1 MKKPK
6 DFLFKQFRIVQTDA
20 THKVGTDGVLLGA
33 WVNVSGSKVILDV
46 GTGSGLIALM
56 IAQRTDETVII
67 DGIDIQQVDA
77 AQAKENVLSSPWS
90 GKVHIY
96 HASLQ
101 SFVPEKKYDLIV
113 SNPPFFINSY
123 KPPKNNRSTVRHT
136 ETLPF
141 TDLIA
146 FSKKNLSAIGR
157 LAVILPTA
165 EAERFSTIAQAHG
178 LYLSRK
184 CEFRSRTHKP
194 VERWLMEF
202 SFEQR
207 AQDNESLT
215 LHGSGEEWS
224 DDYKALTKDFYIKI

>member
-1 MKKPK
+1 MKKTK
-6 DFLFKQFRIVQTDA
+6 DFLFKQFRVVQTHA

-33 WVNVSGSKVILDV
+33 WVNVSGSKTILDV

-67 DGIDIQQVDA
+67 DGIDIQQADA
-77 AQAKENVLSSPWS
+77 TQAKENVLSSPWA
-90 GKVHIY
+90 GRINIH

-101 SFVPEKKYDLIV
+101 SFVPEKKYDLIA

-123 KPPKNNRSTVRHT
+123 KPPKDNRSTVRHT

-146 FSKKNLSAIGR
+146 FSRKNLIPIGR
-157 LAVILPTA
+157 LAVILPTS
-165 EAERFSTIAQAHG
+165 EAERFSTIAHAHG
-178 LYLSRK
+178 LHLSRK
-184 CEFRSRTHKP
+184 CEFRSRAHKP

-202 SFEQR
+202 SLEQST
-207 AQDNESLT
+207 QHNESLT
-215 LHGSGEEWS
+215 LHGHGEEWS
-224 DDYKALTKDFYIKI
+224 EEYKILTKDFYIKI